1 MYLGDR
7 ATRQKNFAQAVN
19 HYQAALDLQP
29 NNALILNNLAWASGQ
44 TKSPKALDYAEKAN
58 QIAPDQPAFMDTL
71 AMLLADKG
79 ETTKAVELLRKALST
94 APQASAIQLNLA
106 KVLITSGK
114 KDEARKELDA
124 LAKMGDKFPSQ
135 AEVSQLLKSL

>member
-1 MYLGDR
+1 
-7 ATRQKNFAQAVN
+7 
-19 HYQAALDLQP
+19 
-29 NNALILNNLAWASGQ
+29 
-44 TKSPKALDYAEKAN
+44 
-58 QIAPDQPAFMDTL
+58 
-71 AMLLADKG
+71 MLLADKG
-79 ETTKAVELLRKALST
+79 EAAKAVELLRKALST

-106 KVLITSGK
+106 KVLIASGK